1 MNVKK
6 EIKIA
11 NFITLKAKPGKEGLL
26 AEFLAGGAG
35 AVAST
40 EPQTLSWYSV
50 RMNENT
56 FAIIDF
62 FANQAG
68 QDAHVGG
75 QVAAALK
82 SKADDL
88 IVGGWENGVLKNFQ
102 VFEVIS
108 AAI

>member
-1 MNVKK
+1 MQVNTN
-6 EIKIA
+6 ISIA
-11 NFITLKAKPGKEGLL
+11 NFITLTAKAGQEENL
-26 AEFLAGGAG
+26 AAFLKDGAA

-40 EPQTLSWYSV
+40 EPQTVSWFAA
-50 RMNENT
+50 RINHNT

-68 QDAHVGG
+68 QDAHLAG
-75 QVAAALK
+75 QVAAALQA
-82 SKADDL
+82 KAEQL

-102 VFEVIS
+102 KFDVLS